1 MTFAWSERT
10 YVMGILNVTPDS
22 FSGDGLLTQTEVI
35 SAAVAQAQAFA
46 TAGADILDLGGQS
59 TRPGSSP
66 VSSEMELARILPVLK
81 AVRQA
86 IDLPISIDTY
96 WAKVAEA
103 ALAAGA
109 NWVNDVWGLRMDPA
123 MPQLIAEAGCPVV
136 LMHNRSQPRTAVEAA
151 QLGDYL
157 PAYEYTDLLS
167 DVCLELKTS
176 IDLALNSGIQPSQII
191 VDPGIGF
198 GKTVAQN
205 LQLVNHLDQIKA
217 LGYPVLLGTS
227 RKGFIG
233 RILDLPPAERV
244 EGTLA
249 TVVIGIDRGAD
260 IVRVHDVAATVRAAR
275 LTDQLV
281 RRPENIDKSDE
292 YY

>member
-1 MTFAWSERT
+1 MTFAWGERT

-22 FSGDGLLTQTEVI
+22 FSGDGVLRQADVI
-35 SAAVAQAQAFA
+35 AAAVAQAQAFA
-46 TAGADILDLGGQS
+46 AAGADILDIGGQS
-59 TRPGSSP
+59 TRPGSTP
-66 VSSEMELARILPVLK
+66 VPPEMEVARILPALQ
-81 AVRQA
+81 AIRQA
-86 IDLPISIDTY
+86 VDLPISIDTY

-123 MPQLIAEAGCPVV
+123 LARLVAEAGCPVV
-136 LMHNRSQPRTAVEAA
+136 LMHNRSQPRTAAEATR
-151 QLGDYL
+151 LGDYL
-157 PAYEYTDLLS
+157 PAYEYSDLLS
-167 DVCLELKTS
+167 DVRQELNTS
-176 IDLALNSGIQPSQII
+176 IELALKSGIQPSQII

-205 LQLVNHLDQIKA
+205 LQLINRLDQIKA

-233 RILDLPPAERV
+233 RILDLPATERV

-281 RRPENIDKSDE
+281 R
-292 YY
+292 